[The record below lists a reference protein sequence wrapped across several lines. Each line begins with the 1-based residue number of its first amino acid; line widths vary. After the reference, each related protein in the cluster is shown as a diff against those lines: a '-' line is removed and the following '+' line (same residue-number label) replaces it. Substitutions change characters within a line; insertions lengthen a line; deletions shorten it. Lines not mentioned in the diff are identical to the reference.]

1 MPVVTDIDTRNQE
14 HFWNKLTQLKFDL
27 NYYYGH
33 FADCVKILRG
43 IRIGIVAVTAGVSG
57 IWMTWSD
64 IEWVRFVCP
73 IAVLVLQIFN
83 AILDVFPYEKRKQ
96 DLRELT
102 NLLNPVYTDMETD
115 WYMIAEGQY
124 THEEIVQKTINYEK
138 RRQDIQQHYLKD
150 DVLPERKYIVK
161 KAEKETSAYLA
172 SLKNNK

>member
-1 MPVVTDIDTRNQE
+1 MPVATDIDTKNQE

-27 NYYYGH
+27 NYYQQH
-33 FADCVKILRG
+33 FVNCVKILRW

-57 IWMTWSD
+57 IWMTWSEL
-64 IEWVRFVCP
+64 EWVRIACP

-83 AILDVFPYEKRKQ
+83 AILEVFPYEKRKQ
-96 DLRELT
+96 ELRELT
-102 NLLNPVYTDMETD
+102 NLLNPVYTDMEND

-150 DVLPERKYIVK
+150 DALPERKHIVK
-161 KAEKETSAYLA
+161 KAEEDTSAYLGN
-172 SLKNNK
+172 L